1 MVRRK
6 SHLKTINFRRSPP
19 RKPVI
24 VQETQSDN
32 AFPKIRSDRYRILSV
47 LGAGAVGTVYKA
59 HDSTLDKTVAI
70 KKLNRA
76 ASDEEAIR
84 FHREAKLAGTLKHP
98 NVLSV
103 LDFGLTEDDE
113 PYLVLNYV
121 QGVNLAERISELGAI
136 PANESLRLFIELVKG
151 LIHAHSKNVIHR
163 DIKPGNVMLLK
174 TDDGVETATLV
185 DFGLAKSICEQQELT
200 KSGVGVGTPMYMS
213 PEQIRGQQ
221 VDERTDIYSMG
232 CLMYETLTGIKPF
245 QTDQLLELIEMKLH
259 QLPEAVSELA
269 PYEVPE
275 KLSDIVDKCMEIER
289 EDRFSSASE
298 LLQALESVQLLDGAN
313 SPNSSSVTTQTG
325 NAQRVMSALKHLNWR
340 IGLIALVGVL
350 SLSLPLLM
358 ILLLAPGSEDSKTAH
373 EINRLDKFTKGK
385 TINSFVGMKVDDD
398 DLIALVRAHPGAID
412 ELRLWQP
419 KITSRSLAFFE
430 NEKLRDLS
438 FRESREP
445 IDSEI
450 FKAVS
455 KIKSLR
461 ILRFTGNDSVSFDS
475 FHLLNSSGV
484 VELEFDDQ
492 ELAPDAIAQI
502 ARAKNIQ
509 RMEMERLV
517 GLKGQTMKA
526 LYPMKALK
534 ELLMSTTD
542 VNDETIKSLAESGV
556 PLRKL
561 VCDLTEIGPASLESA
576 LRMPYLNLIAV
587 AHCAHL
593 KKEQVEKFHQT
604 RLHQFQIYWK
614 PDRWMPNSDK
624 SVP

>member
-1 MVRRK
+1 M
-6 SHLKTINFRRSPP
+6 
-19 RKPVI
+19 
-24 VQETQSDN
+24 QETQSDN
-32 AFPKIRSDRYRILSV
+32 SFPKIRSDRYRILSV
-47 LGAGAVGTVYKA
+47 LGAGAVGTVFKA

-136 PANESLRLFIELVKG
+136 PASESLRLFIELARG

-213 PEQIRGQQ
+213 PEQIRGHQ

-298 LLQALESVQLLDGAN
+298 LLQALESVQLLDGLN
-313 SPNSSSVTTQTG
+313 SPNSAAATTQTG
-325 NAQRVMSALKHLNWR
+325 YAQAFVSVLKHVNWR
-340 IGLIALVGVL
+340 MGLILLVGVL

-373 EINRLDKFTKGK
+373 EVNRLDKFTKGK

-412 ELRLWQP
+412 ELRLWKP

-438 FRESREP
+438 FRESRQP
-445 IDSEI
+445 IDAEI

-502 ARAKNIQ
+502 ARVKNIQ

-517 GLKGQTMKA
+517 GLKGPTMKA
-526 LYPMKALK
+526 LYPMRALK

-587 AHCAHL
+587 ANCAHL

-604 RLHQFQIYWK
+604 RRHHFQIYWK
-614 PDRWMPNSDK
+614 PDRWLPNSDK

>member
-1 MVRRK
+1 M
-6 SHLKTINFRRSPP
+6 
-19 RKPVI
+19 
-24 VQETQSDN
+24 QETQSDN
-32 AFPKIRSDRYRILSV
+32 AFPKIRSERYRILSV

-136 PANESLRLFIELVKG
+136 PANQSLRLFIELAKG
-151 LIHAHSKNVIHR
+151 LIHAHSKSVIHR
-163 DIKPGNVMLLK
+163 DIKPDNVMLLRS
-174 TDDGVETATLV
+174 DDGVETATLV
-185 DFGLAKSICEQQELT
+185 DFGLAKSICEHQELT

-221 VDERTDIYSMG
+221 VDERTDIYSLG
-232 CLMYETLTGIKPF
+232 CLMYEVLTGVKPF
-245 QTDQLLELIEMKLH
+245 QTDNLLELIEMKLH
-259 QLPEAVSELA
+259 QLPEAVTELA
-269 PYEVPE
+269 PYEVPA
-275 KLSDIVDKCMEIER
+275 KLSDIVDKCMEIDR
-289 EDRFSSASE
+289 ENRFLSASE
-298 LLQALESVQLLDGAN
+298 MLRALESVQLPDGAN
-313 SPNSSSVTTQTG
+313 SPNSLPETSHGDDAKRILSF
-325 NAQRVMSALKHLNWR
+325 LKHLNWR
-340 IGLIALVGVL
+340 IGLIAVVGVL

-358 ILLLAPGSEDSKTAH
+358 ILLLAPGTEDAKSAPQV
-373 EINRLDKFTKGK
+373 NRLDKFTKGK
-385 TINSFVGMKVDDD
+385 TINSFVGAKVDDD
-398 DLIALVRAHPGAID
+398 DLIALIRAHPGAID
-412 ELRLWQP
+412 ELRLRQP

-430 NEKLRDLS
+430 KEKLRDLS
-438 FRESREP
+438 FRESRQP
-445 IDSEI
+445 IDAEI
-450 FKAVS
+450 LRALS

-461 ILRFTGNDSVSFDS
+461 ILRFSANDSLSFDS
-475 FHLLNSSGV
+475 LYLLNSGGI
-484 VELEFDDQ
+484 VEFEFDDQ
-492 ELAPDAIAQI
+492 ELAPDALSEI
-502 ARAKNIQ
+502 ARVKNIQ
-509 RMEMERLV
+509 RMELERLI
-517 GLKGQTMKA
+517 GLKGRKMKA

-542 VNDETIKSLAESGV
+542 VDDETIKSLAESGV

-561 VCDLTEIGPASLESA
+561 VCDLTEIGPESLELA
-576 LRMPYLNLIAV
+576 LKMPYLKLMAV
-587 AHCAHL
+587 ANCAHL

-604 RLHQFQIYWK
+604 RPHQFEIYWK
-614 PDRWMPNSDK
+614 PDRWPPNSDK